1 MPKAR
6 LSPEEKII
14 EYFKTAPR
22 EIAGVVLKL
31 ATNELRRRSPA
42 VAAVPR
48 KAKSL
53 AAAVSKEA

>member
-14 EYFKTAPR
+14 EYFKVAPLQ
-22 EIAGVVLKL
+22 IAAVVLKL
-31 ATNELRRRSPA
+31 ATNELRRRSPSA
-42 VAAVPR
+42 VAVPR
-48 KAKSL
+48 KAKTL